1 MANEAAGGALAAFM
15 KNDGAVALSKEAR
28 AQALAEALDDSTT
41 GDGDVVYLSFSGQG
55 ANFRGWQMGR
65 DKTSPDPEA
74 VYVIDPSS
82 IVEGWNVWKGG
93 SVAFKAEWSVFKRS
107 TDRVQEHQL
116 PDHGPYND
124 GDGPQKMMGVSLF
137 DTDEPGRQIKFTTTS
152 KSGRNALGDILKE
165 VMARIAGDEPEV
177 PIIMLD
183 SEKFTAQGKINGK
196 PKIAV
201 EGWVTPEEVH
211 AFIQLGDDGDLE
223 TLLNGGY
230 AVEKQAEQVPE
241 DAAVDGLEPSTAAPA
256 RARRARRSAA

>member
-1 MANEAAGGALAAFM
+1 MAEEAAGGALAAFM

-41 GDGDVVYLSFSGQG
+41 GDGEVVYLSFSGQG
-55 ANFRGWQMGR
+55 ANFHGWQMGR

-82 IVEGWNVWKGG
+82 IVEGWTIWKESG
-93 SVAFKAEWSVFKRS
+93 VTFKAEWSVFKRS

-137 DTDEPGRQIKFTTTS
+137 DTDDPGRQIKFTTTS

-177 PIIMLD
+177 PVIMLD
-183 SEKFTAQGKINGK
+183 SEKFTARGKINGK

-230 AVEKQAEQVPE
+230 A
-241 DAAVDGLEPSTAAPA
+241 GGSTAEDQDEAPA
-256 RARRARRSAA
+256 EEAAPEPAPTRARRARRSAD